1 MGAGAYWPHGA
12 RRAPEHRGRI
22 ITSSK
27 KSIKPMWKQ
36 WINALLGAATIAVPF
51 LGLTGA
57 TLAWTLV
64 IMGAVVLA
72 LSLWTAGEVTR
83 EEYEQAVA
91 EHRHSHA

>member
-1 MGAGAYWPHGA
+1 
-12 RRAPEHRGRI
+12 
-22 ITSSK
+22 
-27 KSIKPMWKQ
+27 MWKQ

-57 TLAWTLV
+57 TLVWTLV

-83 EEYEQAVA
+83 EEYEQVVA
-91 EHRHSHA
+91 EHKHSHA

>member
-1 MGAGAYWPHGA
+1 
-12 RRAPEHRGRI
+12 
-22 ITSSK
+22 
-27 KSIKPMWKQ
+27 MWKQ
-36 WINALLGAATIAVPF
+36 WINAILGAATIAVPF

-72 LSLWTAGEVTR
+72 LSLWTAGEVSK
-83 EEYEQAVA
+83 EEYEHAVA